1 MFKLRQEDEEF
12 ANRFIL
18 FAAAIFIVYE
28 VYIVLL
34 IGTLLLAF
42 KVIVLDS
49 GKYPRLEAFVD
60 NLF

>member
-1 MFKLRQEDEEF
+1 MSKLRQEDEEF

-49 GKYPRLEAFVD
+49 GKYPGLEAFVD
-60 NLF
+60 DLF